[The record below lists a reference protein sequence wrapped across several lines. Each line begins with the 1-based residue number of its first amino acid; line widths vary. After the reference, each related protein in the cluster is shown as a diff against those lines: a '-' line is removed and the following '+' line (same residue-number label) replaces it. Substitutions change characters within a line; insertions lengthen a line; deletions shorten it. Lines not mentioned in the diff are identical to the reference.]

1 MDSLILKTS
10 GNRAEEEKAKRKKK
24 SNKVLPAE
32 NEAENDS
39 LQLKT
44 PKKLKPLKPKT
55 NKVAAHPTYVAA
67 TAGLVL
73 ETEGIGASETPSHTD
88 EDGIANSSNAA
99 PGISIG
105 VLQHEMSDHPVRA
118 LSTSHGGWWIPPFGV
133 DNSADVGPDHN
144 IMLVDMHQGRRD
156 AIANRKKNQPQE
168 GMGRLKVA
176 HDGTGKPYSLCVP
189 VLSIARDRH
198 GSLADMARI
207 SYTVFLITTS
217 LISILQIKL
226 LFRSCLY
233 FDCRKNN

>member
-10 GNRAEEEKAKRKKK
+10 GNRAGEEKAKRKKK

-32 NEAENDS
+32 NEAEDGG
-39 LQLKT
+39 LQPKT

-55 NKVAAHPTYVAA
+55 NKVAAHPTHVAA

-88 EDGIANSSNAA
+88 DKDGSGSNAA
-99 PGISIG
+99 PCINQITHSSDCSIG
-105 VLQHEMSDHPVRA
+105 ALQHEMLDHPVHA

-133 DNSADVGPDHN
+133 DSSADVGPDHN
-144 IMLVDMHQGRRD
+144 IMLVTDIHEGLRD
-156 AIANRKKNQPQE
+156 AIASRKKNQPQE

-176 HDGTGKPYSLCVP
+176 HDGTGKPYSLCAP

-207 SYTVFLITTS
+207 SHTHSFFNH
-217 LISILQIKL
+217 
-226 LFRSCLY
+226 LFSHL
-233 FDCRKNN
+233 DLAN